1 MQGEARFVR
10 SQARANARL
19 AENLGSRLG
28 SSLALGPDAAPGFA
42 ASGFAAS
49 GFAALG
55 FTASA
60 LNFHPRR
67 ALTQERRCPGDV
79 TFL

>member
-42 ASGFAAS
+42 ASGFAA
-49 GFAALG
+49 LG